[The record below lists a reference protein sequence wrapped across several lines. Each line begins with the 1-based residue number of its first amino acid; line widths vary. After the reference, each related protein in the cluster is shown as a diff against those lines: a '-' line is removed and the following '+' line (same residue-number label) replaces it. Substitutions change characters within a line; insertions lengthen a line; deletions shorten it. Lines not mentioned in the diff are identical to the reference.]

1 MAVAL
6 LLIDLQPPFLGAV
19 ADGPA
24 VLARARLA
32 ARSAHLLGL
41 PVYVTEQVPGKLGAT
56 EAGLLAA
63 AGEAVQVFPKAAFS
77 SLAAPGLLERIRD
90 QGVDH
95 LLLAGIEGPV
105 CVHQTAI
112 HALAEGLGVTL
123 LCDAIGARRPAD
135 QEPCLAALARAGAH
149 VLPVETVF
157 YALLGGS
164 EHPAFRDFTRLVK
177 EA

>member
-6 LLIDLQPPFLGAV
+6 LLVDLQAPFLGVV

-32 ARSAHLLGL
+32 AAAADRLGL
-41 PVYVTEQVPGKLGAT
+41 PVVLTEQAPAKLGPT
-56 EAGLLAA
+56 EASLLAA
-63 AGEAVQVFPKAAFS
+63 AGPAARVFPKTAFS
-77 SLAAPGLLERIRD
+77 ALDAPGLLGRLRG

-95 LLLAGIEGPV
+95 LLIAGVEGPV

-112 HALAEGLGVTL
+112 QALAEGLGVTL
-123 LCDAIGARRPAD
+123 LCDALGARRPAD
-135 QEPCLAALARAGAH
+135 QVACLEALARAGAH

-157 YALLGGS
+157 YALLGGAD
-164 EHPAFRDFTRLVK
+164 HPAFRDFTRLVK

>member
-1 MAVAL
+1 MAAAL
-6 LLIDLQPPFLGAV
+6 LLIDLQNPFLGAV

-32 ARSAHLLGL
+32 AASAALLGL
-41 PVYVTEQVPGKLGAT
+41 PVLLTEQVPAKLGPTDAS
-56 EAGLLAA
+56 LLAA
-63 AGEAVQVFPKAAFS
+63 AGPAAQAFPKSAFS
-77 SLAAPGLLERIRD
+77 SLAAPGLLGHLRD
-90 QGVDH
+90 HAVDH
-95 LLLAGIEGPV
+95 LLLSGVEGPV
-105 CVHQTAI
+105 CVHQTAV

-135 QEPCLAALARAGAH
+135 QRASLEALARAGAH

>member
-1 MAVAL
+1 MAAAL
-6 LLIDLQPPFLGAV
+6 LLIDLQTPFLGAV
-19 ADGPA
+19 ASGPA

-32 ARSAHLLGL
+32 AAAADRLGL
-41 PVYVTEQVPGKLGAT
+41 PVYLTEQVPDKLGGSDST
-56 EAGLLAA
+56 LLAA
-63 AGEAVQVFPKAAFS
+63 AGASARVFPKSAFS
-77 SLAAPGLLERIRD
+77 ALAAPGILERIRD

-95 LLLAGIEGPV
+95 LLLAGVEGSV

-123 LCDAIGARRPAD
+123 LCDAVGSRRPDD
-135 QEPCLAALARAGAH
+135 QAACLAALARAGAH

-157 YALLGGS
+157 YALLGGAD
-164 EHPAFRDFTRLVK
+164 HPAFRDFTRLVK

>member
-1 MAVAL
+1 MAAAL
-6 LLIDLQPPFLGAV
+6 LLVDLQPRLLGAIG
-19 ADGPA
+19 AAPA
-24 VLARARLA
+24 VLGRARLA
-32 ARSAHLLGL
+32 AAAAARLGL
-41 PVYVTEQVPGKLGAT
+41 PVYVTEQAPAKLGPT
-56 EAGLLAA
+56 DPGLLAA
-63 AGEAVQVFPKAAFS
+63 AGDSARVFAKECFS
-77 SLAAPGLLERIRD
+77 ALGAPGLLGRARE

-95 LLLAGIEGPV
+95 LLVAGVEGPV

-112 HALAEGLGVTL
+112 HALAEGFGVTL
-123 LCDAIGARRPAD
+123 LADAVGARRPED
-135 QEPCLAALARAGAH
+135 QSLCLGALARAGAH

>member
-1 MAVAL
+1 MAAAL
-6 LLIDLQPPFLGAV
+6 LLIDLQAPFLGAV

-32 ARSAHLLGL
+32 AASAALLGL
-41 PVYVTEQVPGKLGAT
+41 PVLLTEQVPAKLGPTDAS
-56 EAGLLAA
+56 LLAA
-63 AGEAVQVFPKAAFS
+63 AGSSALAFPKSAFS
-77 SLAAPGLLERIRD
+77 ALAAPGLLGHLRD
-90 QGVDH
+90 HAVDH
-95 LLLAGIEGPV
+95 LLLAGVEGPV
-105 CVHQTAI
+105 CVHQTAV
-112 HALAEGLGVTL
+112 HALAEGFGVTL
-123 LCDAIGARRPAD
+123 LADAVGARRPED
-135 QEPCLAALARAGAH
+135 QSLCLEALARAGAH